1 MFKFKALLMSI
12 FISVTPMAS
21 AFTQVQPEILAT
33 FNFEEEHQKNVNCL
47 ALNVYHEA
55 RNESLAGQIA
65 VAQVVMNR
73 VKHHNYPNTVCG
85 VIHEGPTYTNANGNI
100 VPRRHKCQFSWYC
113 DGLSDK
119 AKNTHAWRESV
130 SIANAVLDDIY
141 PDIVEGAL
149 WYHADY
155 VFPKW
160 RNGVRYVTQI
170 DRHIFY
176 TELNK

>member
-1 MFKFKALLMSI
+1 MLNLKTLLMSA
-12 FISVTPMAS
+12 FISFTPMSS
-21 AFTQVQPEILAT
+21 AFTQIEPEVLAT
-33 FNFEEEHQKNVNCL
+33 FDVEEDHKEDINCL
-47 ALNVYHEA
+47 ALNIYHEA

-73 VKHHNYPNTVCG
+73 VKHNNYPNTVCG
-85 VIHEGPTYTNANGNI
+85 VTYEGPTYTDAQGNTY
-100 VPRRHKCQFSWYC
+100 PRRHKCQFSWYC
-113 DGLSDK
+113 DGLSDEPR
-119 AKNTHAWRESV
+119 NTHAWRESL
-130 SIANAVLDDIY
+130 SISHAVLDGIY

-155 VFPKW
+155 VSPSW

-176 TELNK
+176 SELRK